1 MTNKPNESEVR
12 EAVKTISR
20 DNSSHDNSDS
30 SLQQEAMEAVK
41 TLILWAGDGREEQ
54 QPLALSLQRV
64 LALVSQVEQ
73 QDAVLAERRLKAL
86 GAG

>member
-41 TLILWAGDGREEQ
+41 
-54 QPLALSLQRV
+54 LSLIHI
-64 LALVSQVEQ
+64 
-73 QDAVLAERRLKAL
+73 
-86 GAG
+86 